1 MIVHHNNTIIHIVD
15 GPKPTLR
22 YKEIHEAIQP
32 GDKFMMVHEV
42 FDKERAIY
50 VSAVCQD
57 VVEKKYSNWFELKV
71 VEEQKEII
79 YSKKKRVVI
88 TKRVIHSCTATIG
101 KILSDSAIGGIFSS
115 ADLSKALEKRSLKD
129 LFEDKKLGKR
139 VIEDVK
145 LKRRI
150 SLIW

>member
-50 VSAVCQD
+50 VSAVCQA
-57 VVEKKYSNWFELKV
+57 VVKKKYHNWCELKV
-71 VEEQKEII
+71 IEEKEEVV
-79 YSKKKRVVI
+79 YSKKKKIAIRI
-88 TKRVIHSCTATIG
+88 KRIERTMSATIG
-101 KILSDSAIGGIFSS
+101 QILTDSTLGVILSSPA
-115 ADLSKALEKRSLKD
+115 LSKMLETKTLKE
-129 LFEDKKLGKR
+129 LLEDKELGRKLLSKGGFKCL
-139 VIEDVK
+139 V
-145 LKRRI
+145 
-150 SLIW
+150 